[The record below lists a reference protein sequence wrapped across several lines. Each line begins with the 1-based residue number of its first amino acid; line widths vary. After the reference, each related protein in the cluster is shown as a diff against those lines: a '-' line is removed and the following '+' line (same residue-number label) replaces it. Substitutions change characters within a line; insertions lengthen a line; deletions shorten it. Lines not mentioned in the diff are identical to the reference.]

1 MNTTRHRLE
10 IEKYLA
16 SHTMTKRES
25 TKASIEV
32 FEFIDGRPVT
42 SDWDSFLA
50 QRHDEGRLFR
60 VDLSVHD
67 SASLKTLIGAID
79 PNPLVLERCLDA
91 DAVSGVHVYDDM
103 LALQLPVA
111 EDWEASLHHKLTI
124 LCLANALI
132 TIHTAGQAKNSAA
145 APDELAAFANR
156 PLDLEG
162 LLFSLLDAIVDRAS
176 DLTLKARLA
185 VDQLEADI
193 PQMVK
198 DEQVGHRI
206 LFLKRAAAQFEMAM
220 EAKHRTLMALLSLE
234 TGPIDLHAIREPL
247 HDVVAHVEHSLRYI
261 ERVEDHLGELDRHF
275 LLLLQDKT
283 NNRLRILTIISA
295 IFMPL
300 TLIAGIYGMNFR
312 LMPELSWHYGYWVVL
327 LGMLSIALGLIWYF
341 YRKGWFR

>member
-1 MNTTRHRLE
+1 
-10 IEKYLA
+10 
-16 SHTMTKRES
+16 MTDRDS
-25 TKASIEV
+25 TKASIDV
-32 FEFIDGRPVT
+32 FEFINGRPVA

-50 QRHDEGRLFR
+50 QRHDEERLFR

-67 SASLKTLIGAID
+67 PASLKSLIGAIH

-91 DAVSGVHVYDDM
+91 DAVSGVHVYDNM

-124 LCLANALI
+124 LCLSNALV

-162 LLFSLLDAIVDRAS
+162 LLFSLLDSIVDRAS

-193 PQMVK
+193 PQMAK
-198 DEQVGHRI
+198 DEQVGRRI

-220 EAKHRTLMALLSLE
+220 EAKHRTLMALLSLD
-234 TGPIDLHAIREPL
+234 TGLINLHSIREPL

-261 ERVEDHLGELDRHF
+261 ERVEDHRGELDRHF

>member
-1 MNTTRHRLE
+1 
-10 IEKYLA
+10 
-16 SHTMTKRES
+16 MTKRES

-145 APDELAAFANR
+145 APEELAAFANL
-156 PLDLEG
+156 P
-162 LLFSLLDAIVDRAS
+162 V
-176 DLTLKARLA
+176 
-185 VDQLEADI
+185 
-193 PQMVK
+193 
-198 DEQVGHRI
+198 
-206 LFLKRAAAQFEMAM
+206 
-220 EAKHRTLMALLSLE
+220 
-234 TGPIDLHAIREPL
+234 
-247 HDVVAHVEHSLRYI
+247 
-261 ERVEDHLGELDRHF
+261 
-275 LLLLQDKT
+275 
-283 NNRLRILTIISA
+283 
-295 IFMPL
+295 
-300 TLIAGIYGMNFR
+300 
-312 LMPELSWHYGYWVVL
+312 
-327 LGMLSIALGLIWYF
+327 
-341 YRKGWFR
+341 

>member
-1 MNTTRHRLE
+1 MDILDKTV
-10 IEKYLA
+10 A
-16 SHTMTKRES
+16 SHTMTDRNS
-25 TKASIEV
+25 TKASIDV
-32 FEFIDGRPVT
+32 FEFIDGRPVA

-60 VDLSVHD
+60 VDISAVEP
-67 SASLKTLIGAID
+67 ASLKTLIGAID

-91 DAVSGVHVYDDM
+91 DAISGVHVYDDM

-132 TIHTAGQAKNSAA
+132 TIHTAAQAKSSATI
-145 APDELAAFANR
+145 PDELAAFANR
-156 PLDLEG
+156 PPDLEG
-162 LLFSLLDAIVDRAS
+162 LLFSLLDSIVDRAS
-176 DLTLKARLA
+176 DLTLKARLTI
-185 VDQLEADI
+185 DQLETDI
-193 PQMVK
+193 PQMIT
-198 DEQVGHRI
+198 DEQVGRRI

-220 EAKHRTLMALLSLE
+220 EAKHRTLMALLSLD
-234 TGPIDLHAIREPL
+234 TGLIDLHAIREPM

-261 ERVEDHLGELDRHF
+261 ERIEDHLGELDRHF
-275 LLLLQDKT
+275 LLLLQNKT

-312 LMPELSWHYGYWVVL
+312 LMPELSWHYGYWVIL
-327 LGMLSIALGLIWYF
+327 LAMLSIALGLILYF
-341 YRKGWFR
+341 YHKGWFR

>member
-1 MNTTRHRLE
+1 
-10 IEKYLA
+10 
-16 SHTMTKRES
+16 MTNSDS
-25 TKASIEV
+25 TKARIDV
-32 FEFIDGRPVT
+32 FEFIDGRPVA
-42 SDWDSFLA
+42 SDWDNFLA
-50 QRHDEGRLFR
+50 QRHDTERLFR
-60 VDLSVHD
+60 VDLSVHNP
-67 SASLKTLIGAID
+67 ASLKPLIGAID
-79 PNPLVLERCLDA
+79 QNPLVLERCLDT
-91 DAVSGVHVYDDM
+91 DAVSGVHVYEDM

-132 TIHTAGQAKNSAA
+132 TIHPAAQAKYSAA
-145 APDELAAFANR
+145 IPDELAAFANR

-162 LLFSLLDAIVDRAS
+162 LLFSLLDGIVDRAS
-176 DLTLKARLA
+176 DLTLRARLA
-185 VDQLEADI
+185 VDQLEKDI
-193 PQMVK
+193 PQIVE
-198 DEQVGHRI
+198 DEQVGRRI
-206 LFLKRAAAQFEMAM
+206 LFLKRAAAQFEIAM
-220 EAKHRTLMALLSLE
+220 EAKHRTLMALLSLD
-234 TGPIDLHAIREPL
+234 TGLIDLHSIREPM

-261 ERVEDHLGELDRHF
+261 ERIEDHLGELDRHF

-327 LGMLSIALGLIWYF
+327 LTMLSIALGLILYF

>member
-1 MNTTRHRLE
+1 MDNSDKTV
-10 IEKYLA
+10 A
-16 SHTMTKRES
+16 SHTMTDPSS
-25 TKASIEV
+25 TKASIDV
-32 FEFIDGRPVT
+32 FEFIDGHPVE
-42 SDWDSFLA
+42 SDWERFLA
-50 QRHDEGRLFR
+50 QRHETERLFR
-60 VDLSVHD
+60 VDISVKAP
-67 SASLKTLIGAID
+67 ASLKSLIGAIHQ
-79 PNPLVLERCLDA
+79 NPLVLERCLDA
-91 DAVSGVHVYDDM
+91 NAVSGVHVYDDM

-132 TIHTAGQAKNSAA
+132 TIHTAAQAKYSAA
-145 APDELAAFANR
+145 IPDELAAFTSR

-162 LLFSLLDAIVDRAS
+162 LLFSLLDSIVDRAS

-193 PQMVK
+193 PQMVRE
-198 DEQVGHRI
+198 EQVGRRI
-206 LFLKRAAAQFEMAM
+206 LFLKRAAAQFEIAM
-220 EAKHRTLMALLSLE
+220 EAKHRTLTALQSLD
-234 TGPIDLHAIREPL
+234 TGLIDLHAIHEPMR
-247 HDVVAHVEHSLRYI
+247 DVVAHVEHSLRYI
-261 ERVEDHLGELDRHF
+261 ERIEDHLAELDRHF

-327 LGMLSIALGLIWYF
+327 LAMLTIALGLIWYF